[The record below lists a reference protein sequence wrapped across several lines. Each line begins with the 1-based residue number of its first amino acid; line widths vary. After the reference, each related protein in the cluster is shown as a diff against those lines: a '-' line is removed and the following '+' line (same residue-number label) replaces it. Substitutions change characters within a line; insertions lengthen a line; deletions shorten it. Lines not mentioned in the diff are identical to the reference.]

1 MDYDADRAPEPRAW
15 KDATQEERLRAVEA
29 HHRALTLPHPPT
41 PKARVHAALHI
52 VVEDQLAA
60 AAPPEVRRAVERLV
74 AAGLTRHDALHAVG
88 RVAADAL
95 DAALSGGR
103 FDAAAYARALD
114 SLGPPGRA
122 R

>member
-15 KDATQEERLRAVEA
+15 KDVPQEERLRAVEA
-29 HHRALTLPHPPT
+29 HHHALSRPHPPM
-41 PKARVHAALHI
+41 PKPRVHAALHL
-52 VVEDQLAA
+52 VVEDQLASGE
-60 AAPPEVRRAVERLV
+60 PPQARGAVERLV
-74 AAGLTRHDALHAVG
+74 AGGLTRHEALHVVG

-95 DAALSGGR
+95 DAALKGGR

-114 SLGPPGRA
+114 ALQPPAPA